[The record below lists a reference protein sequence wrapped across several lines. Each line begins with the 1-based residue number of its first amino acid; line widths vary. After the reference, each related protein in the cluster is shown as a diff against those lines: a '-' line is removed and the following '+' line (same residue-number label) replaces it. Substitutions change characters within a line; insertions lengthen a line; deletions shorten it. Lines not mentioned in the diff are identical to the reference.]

1 MKTKILLSAVLTLT
15 GVVGA
20 LALSN
25 GQEDTARLSSREA
38 LGLIRTMNSI
48 EHSFKMKS
56 SSFGSLE
63 DVIKFGQLDR
73 TRPGIALSDGNSG
86 TLKDYQLSVVASSDG
101 RHYQISLRP
110 SSGCG
115 VSLFTNESG
124 VIYQGQALG
133 CPAP

>member
-1 MKTKILLSAVLTLT
+1 MKTKILVSAVFTLT
-15 GVVGA
+15 AVVGA

-25 GQEDTARLSSREA
+25 GQEDPARLSPKEA
-38 LGLIRTMNSI
+38 LGLIRTMNST

-56 SSFGSLE
+56 SSFGCLE
-63 DVIKFGQLDR
+63 DVIELGQLDR
-73 TRPGIALSDGNSG
+73 TKPGIVLNDVNSG
-86 TLKDYQLSVVASSDG
+86 TVKDYQLSVVTSSDG

-110 SSGCG
+110 GAGCG
-115 VSLFTNESG
+115 VSFFTNESG

>member
-15 GVVGA
+15 GVVSA

-25 GQEDTARLSSREA
+25 GQEETVRLSSKEA
-38 LGLIRTMNSI
+38 LSLIRTMNSI

-63 DVIKFGQLDR
+63 DLIKFDPLDL
-73 TRPGIALSDGNSG
+73 TKPGIVLSDDNSG

-110 SSGCG
+110 GSGCG
-115 VSLFTNESG
+115 ASFFTNESG

>member
-15 GVVGA
+15 AVVGA

-25 GQEDTARLSSREA
+25 GQDETTQLSSKEA
-38 LGLIRTMNSI
+38 LSLIRTMNSI

-63 DVIKFGQLDR
+63 EVFKLGQLDR
-73 TRPGIALSDGNSG
+73 TKPGIVLSDGNSG
-86 TLKDYQLSVVASSDG
+86 TVKDYQLSVVASSDG

-110 SSGCG
+110 GSACG
-115 VSLFTNESG
+115 VSFFTNEAG

-133 CPAP
+133 CPVP

>member
-1 MKTKILLSAVLTLT
+1 MKIKILLSAVLTLT

-25 GQEDTARLSSREA
+25 GQEDTVRLSSREA
-38 LGLIRTMNSI
+38 LSLIRTMNST
-48 EHSFKMKS
+48 EHSFKIKS

-63 DVIKFGQLDR
+63 DVIKYGQLDR
-73 TRPGIALSDGNSG
+73 TKPEIVLSDGNSG

-115 VSLFTNESG
+115 ASFFTNESS

>member
-1 MKTKILLSAVLTLT
+1 MKTKILVSAVFTLT
-15 GVVGA
+15 AVVGA

-25 GQEDTARLSSREA
+25 GQEDPARLSSKEA
-38 LGLIRTMNSI
+38 LGLIRTMNST

-63 DVIKFGQLDR
+63 DVIKLGQLDKH
-73 TRPGIALSDGNSG
+73 GIVLSDGNSG
-86 TLKDYQLSVVASSDG
+86 IIKDYQLSVVTSSDG

-110 SSGCG
+110 GAGCG
-115 VSLFTNESG
+115 VSFFTNESG

>member
-25 GQEDTARLSSREA
+25 GQEDTVRLSSREA
-38 LGLIRTMNSI
+38 LSLIRTMNST
-48 EHSFKMKS
+48 EHSFKMKN

-63 DVIKFGQLDR
+63 DVIKYGQLDR
-73 TRPGIALSDGNSG
+73 TKPGIVLSDGNSG
-86 TLKDYQLSVVASSDG
+86 TLRDYQLSVVASGDG

-115 VSLFTNESG
+115 ISFFTNESG